1 MYRET
6 LNGSSGGLSNGSSPQ
21 EAAAA
26 TTTASATTTTRTSPR
41 ISSHHA
47 NGSSSGA
54 SGVSPP
60 LRSFSVSNGSGVSAG
75 ANNINFIRTST
86 MNGGG
91 HCHDGHGG
99 GGGSNGAVGGGCGT
113 QQHCKFGYHM
123 AVPMS
128 KRTPGNDSSSTSTPH
143 VIAMVGLPARGKT
156 YISKKLSRYLNW
168 IGINTKVF
176 NLGDY
181 RREEDKYSNHE
192 LFNPDNKEGRELR
205 ERVCMR
211 GLDDV
216 LHWLEHEAGEVAVFD
231 ATNTTR
237 ARRKF
242 LYDKVVMEKGFKLFF
257 LESLCNDPA
266 IIEANIRQVKV
277 SSPDYNNYSP
287 DQVVADFMERIKHY
301 EKQYEEID
309 ENLEPKYSFIKTYN
323 AGTKILVH
331 KHEGHIQSRIVYY
344 MMNCHILHRTIYL
357 TRHGES
363 YNNIHGRIGGDSELS
378 PRGERF
384 AVKLAQYIK
393 KEVEDNKNSKDARIW
408 TSWMKRTIDTA
419 KHIEG
424 IQERWKT
431 LNEIDSGVCD
441 DLTYEEIRSRW
452 PTDFES
458 RDVDK
463 FRYRY
468 PRGESYEDLVARLEP
483 VIMEL
488 ERKDFVVVV
497 GHQAVNRCLLGYFLE
512 ISEEDLPWQEI
523 PLHSVIKLS
532 PRAYG
537 CGMELIDLNVP
548 CVSTHRGKP
557 DTPGFLEERFTKG
570 HRQHLENVDGIE
582 EFAAELERH
591 LCVKSSKCGKY
602 KREDQQHQ
610 QQQQQQQQTNGNS
623 STTSVN
629 NGVH

>member
-1 MYRET
+1 MNGGAHDGGSNGINGGGGANGG
-6 LNGSSGGLSNGSSPQ
+6 LNGSS
-21 EAAAA
+21 
-26 TTTASATTTTRTSPR
+26 
-41 ISSHHA
+41 
-47 NGSSSGA
+47 
-54 SGVSPP
+54 
-60 LRSFSVSNGSGVSAG
+60 
-75 ANNINFIRTST
+75 ST
-86 MNGGG
+86 
-91 HCHDGHGG
+91 
-99 GGGSNGAVGGGCGT
+99 
-113 QQHCKFGYHM
+113 QHCKFGYHM

-192 LFNPDNKEGRELR
+192 LFNPDNREGRELR
-205 ERVCMR
+205 ERVCHR
-211 GLDDV
+211 GLVDV
-216 LHWLEHEAGEVAVFD
+216 LHWLEHEDGEVAVFD

-237 ARRKF
+237 ERRKY

-257 LESLCNDPA
+257 LESLCNDQR

-277 SSPDYNNYSP
+277 SSPDYANYSA
-287 DQVVADFMERIKHY
+287 DQVVEDFMERIGHY
-301 EKQYEEID
+301 ERQYEEID
-309 ENLEPKYSFIKTYN
+309 EELEPKYSFIKTYN

-344 MMNCHILHRTIYL
+344 MMNCHITPRTIYL

-384 AVKLAQYIK
+384 AIKLADFVK
-393 KEVEDNKNSKDARIW
+393 KRVSSENSDVRIW
-408 TSWMKRTIDTA
+408 TSWMKRAIDTA

-424 IQERWKT
+424 TQERWKT

-441 DLTYEEIRSRW
+441 DLTYEEIRARW
-452 PTDFES
+452 PNDFES

-488 ERKDFVVVV
+488 ERKDCVVVV

-523 PLHSVIKLS
+523 PLHSVIKLT
-532 PRAYG
+532 PKAYG
-537 CGMELIDLNVP
+537 CGMELIDLDVP
-548 CVSTHRGKP
+548 CVSTHRAKP
-557 DTPGFLEERFTKG
+557 ETPGTLDQRFRVEDRLK
-570 HRQHLENVDGIE
+570 LENVEGLPVEIATSLGDNQ
-582 EFAAELERH
+582 H
-591 LCVKSSKCGKY
+591 SCVKSSKCGKY
-602 KREDQQHQ
+602 KRQDEDVQRSGSTCQP
-610 QQQQQQQQTNGNS
+610 NS
-623 STTSVN
+623 CTSSSS
-629 NGVH
+629 

>member
-6 LNGSSGGLSNGSSPQ
+6 LNGNSANGSGGGSENGRVNGSSSPT
-21 EAAAA
+21 AAPPAPK
-26 TTTASATTTTRTSPR
+26 TTRSPT
-41 ISSHHA
+41 HT
-47 NGSSSGA
+47 NGSSSGIPA
-54 SGVSPP
+54 PM
-60 LRSFSVSNGSGVSAG
+60 RSFSVSNAGSSNGAG
-75 ANNINFIRTST
+75 HNINFIRTA

-91 HCHDGHGG
+91 GGGHNGVGGGGG
-99 GGGSNGAVGGGCGT
+99 GGGSGGSGGCGP
-113 QQHCKFGYHM
+113 QHCKFGYHL
-123 AVPMS
+123 AVPMG
-128 KRTPGNDSSSTSTPH
+128 KRTSGNDASSTSTPH

-192 LFNPDNKEGRELR
+192 LFNPDNEEGLRLR
-205 ERVCMR
+205 ERVCGR
-211 GLDDV
+211 GLEDV
-216 LHWLEHEAGEVAVFD
+216 LHWLEHENGEVAVFD

-257 LESLCNDPA
+257 IESLCHDQQ
-266 IIEANIRQVKV
+266 IIESNIREVKV
-277 SSPDYNNYSP
+277 SSPDYDTYSP
-287 DQVVADFMERIKHY
+287 DQVVEDFLERIKHY
-301 EKQYEEID
+301 ERQYEEID

-331 KHEGHIQSRIVYY
+331 KNEGHIQSRIVYY
-344 MMNCHILHRTIYL
+344 MMNCHITPRTIYL

-384 AVKLAQYIK
+384 AVKLAELVKQISEEEK
-393 KEVEDNKNSKDARIW
+393 TKRGKDVRIW

-419 KHIEG
+419 MHIDG

-441 DLTYEEIRSRW
+441 DLTYEEIRNRW

-458 RDVDK
+458 RDKDK

-488 ERKDFVVVV
+488 ERQDCVIVV

-512 ISEEDLPWQEI
+512 ISEDDLPWQEV
-523 PLHSVIKLS
+523 PLHTVIKLT
-532 PRAYG
+532 PKAYG
-537 CGMELIDLNVP
+537 CGMELIDLDVP

-557 DTPGFLEERFTKG
+557 ENPGALEKRFSTQ
-570 HRQHLENVDGIE
+570 HRQELENVEGIE
-582 EFAAELERH
+582 EIANSLETH

-602 KREDQQHQ
+602 KRE
-610 QQQQQQQQTNGNS
+610 QTNINN
-623 STTSVN
+623 VN
-629 NGVH
+629 NGGTAASSSSAPTNSNQNGKNH